1 MERGAATV
9 PRKLRGRRGVVRTD
23 STGSE
28 SSAEFAKFGAIPCHN
43 NADLRFLLSTIALT
57 QTTLPPFTVWDA
69 LEAVER
75 ISPRVPVAYYRVVLR
90 DNCRKAG
97 VNLNEALGK
106 LRVPRQFASG

>member
-1 MERGAATV
+1 M
-9 PRKLRGRRGVVRTD
+9 
-23 STGSE
+23 
-28 SSAEFAKFGAIPCHN
+28 AEFAKFGAIPCHN

-97 VNLNEALGK
+97 VDLNEALGK